1 MNKNL
6 DIYTEEHSTPSSELL
21 MELERVTALKT
32 SNPRMCSGYLQ
43 GRVLSF
49 ISKILRPFYI
59 LELGTF
65 TGYATLCLAEGLIQN
80 GKIITL
86 EADEE
91 ITLIAKAFFNRS
103 EHKNKIELI
112 SGQAIDS
119 IPKLSDGIELV
130 FIDADKANYSV
141 YLDMLVPKMKPG
153 GIILAD
159 NVLWS
164 GKILHDKKDK
174 NTKALDEFNK
184 KVLEDD
190 RLENMILPI
199 RDGINCI
206 RIK

>member
-6 DIYTEEHSTPSSELL
+6 DIYTEDHSTPSSDLL
-21 MELERVTALKT
+21 MELERVTALNT

-49 ISKILRPFYI
+49 ISKILRPSYI

-65 TGYATLCLAEGLIQN
+65 TGYATLCLAEGLLPK

-91 ITLIAKAFFNRS
+91 ITKIAQEFFNRS
-103 EHKNKIELI
+103 EHKNKITLML
-112 SGQAIDS
+112 GQAIDI
-119 IPKLSDGIELV
+119 IPGLPDGFDLV
-130 FIDADKANYSV
+130 FIDADKANYSA
-141 YLDMLVPKMKPG
+141 YLDMLVPKMKSG
-153 GIILAD
+153 SIILAD

-164 GKILHDKKDK
+164 GKILMEKKDK
-174 NTKALDEFNK
+174 NTKALDDFNK
-184 KVLEDD
+184 KVLEDE

-206 RIK
+206 RVK